1 MFTSI
6 LRKYRACLS
15 VDPQHTSRRTAA
27 RARSY
32 LSRMAAMSCLALLSA
47 CGGGADMS
55 STAPASSATGSSMPT
70 PTGSS
75 CSASSCGAA
84 ILTMTDAKGD
94 FLSYIVTL
102 TSLQLQTAN
111 GTSVETLPTTTKV
124 DFAQLVDLTEIMSAG
139 QIPAANYVSAT
150 LTIDYTNASITADD
164 GTGNGVALQP
174 VDANGNPLTGTLQVA
189 VQLDNADHLVITPG
203 AAARLDF
210 DFNLAA
216 SNTVNMT
223 NDTVQVAPTLVATV
237 VPSNTKQIRL
247 RGSLASTAAAQNDFV
262 LNVQPFH
269 DTSATAGT
277 VTVQVAAT
285 TTYQINGAAYVGT
298 AGLTA
303 LAALPAGTMVAAF
316 GALQP
321 GTPALSATEVLAG
334 TSLENPAEDQISGT
348 VIARSSTTLTVR
360 GATWWRRD
368 GDFEFDPHDATVTI
382 GADTAVTEEGQ
393 MGAFTIADVSVGQHI
408 DAFGM
413 ASQPSGGALTLDA
426 TAAEV
431 RLDITP
437 AWGVVSSLAANSLT
451 LSLQSLDG
459 LPASAF
465 NFAGTGSSTAND
477 ANASAYVVNTG
488 TLAQT
493 GLAAN
498 APARVFGF
506 ATPFGSAPP
515 DFTATTLV
523 NFSAV
528 TDFLVVNW
536 AGTGST
542 TALSGLTASSTSLT
556 LSLTNLGQEH
566 VIDIGPQQLDITT
579 LASPPTIAPDSTAMT
594 GLFAIS
600 HAGKLRTD
608 NYNSFVDFATALS
621 TDLNGTTAVI
631 DITASGQYDSAKNTF
646 TATRIAVLLNN

>member
-1 MFTSI
+1 MFVGI
-6 LRKYRACLS
+6 LRKYRTCLS
-15 VDPQHTSRRTAA
+15 VDPQHTNRRTAA

-32 LSRMAAMSCLALLSA
+32 VSRMAAGSCLALLTA
-47 CGGGADMS
+47 CGGGSDMS
-55 STAPASSATGSSMPT
+55 STAGSSATGSSMPT
-70 PTGSS
+70 STASS

-84 ILTMTDAKGD
+84 VLTMTDAKGD

-124 DFAQLVDLTEIMSAG
+124 DFAQLVDLTEVMSAG

-164 GTGNGVALQP
+164 GTGSGVALQP
-174 VDANGNPLTGTLQVA
+174 EDAGGNPLTGTVQVT
-189 VQLDNADHLVITPG
+189 VQLDNANHLVIAPG
-203 AAARLDF
+203 SAARLAF

-237 VPSNTKQIRL
+237 VPSDTKQIRV

-277 VTVQVAAT
+277 VTVQVGPT
-285 TTYQINGAAYVGT
+285 TTYQINGSAYVGT

-303 LAALPAGTMVAAF
+303 MAALPAGTMVAAL
-316 GALQP
+316 GALQA
-321 GTPALSATEVLAG
+321 GTQTLSATEVLAG
-334 TSLENPAEDQISGT
+334 TSLENPAEDQLSGT
-348 VIARSSTTLTVR
+348 VIARSATTLTVR

-368 GDFEFDPHDATVTI
+368 GDFQFDPHDATVTI
-382 GADTAVTEEGQ
+382 GTNTGVTEEGQ
-393 MGAFTIADVSVGQHI
+393 MGAFTIADISVGQHI

-437 AWGVVSSLAANSLT
+437 AWGVVSSMAANSIT

-459 LPASAF
+459 LPVSAF
-465 NFAGTGSSTAND
+465 NFAGTGSSMAND
-477 ANASAYVVNTG
+477 ASASAYVINTG

-493 GLAAN
+493 ALAVN
-498 APARVFGF
+498 SPARVFGF

-528 TDFLVVNW
+528 TDDLVVTW

-542 TALSGLTASSTSLT
+542 TALAGLTPGSTALT
-556 LSLTNLGQEH
+556 LSLTNVGPEH

-579 LASPPTIAPDSTAMT
+579 LAAPPSIVPNSTTMT
-594 GLFAIS
+594 GLFAIG
-600 HAGKLRTD
+600 HAGKFNTD
-608 NYNSFVDFATALS
+608 NYNSFANFVTALS
-621 TDLNGTTAVI
+621 TDLNGTTTVI
-631 DITASGQYDSAKNTF
+631 DIAASGEYDSATNTF